1 MKMLKKVN
9 LLLLLCFVFF
19 TKNAESQMI
28 DSVSV
33 SKLDSIEYWHKFETK
48 DKNIDYLTL
57 GYFLYCN
64 CNSDIEKPAKKTLNR
79 EGKIA
84 EGYLK
89 NNKKDSLWIY
99 WNNVKHS
106 CCQEV
111 QVFQDSTIMYKDGKK
126 IKKNDLYGSYVF
138 QENGDFELIP
148 ICKNC
153 DFELLIKCSENCNLI
168 SNDEVF
174 KTISKN
180 ELEEELKKIVL
191 GNYKIE
197 KSKKKGS

>member
-1 MKMLKKVN
+1 
-9 LLLLLCFVFF
+9 
-19 TKNAESQMI
+19 
-28 DSVSV
+28 
-33 SKLDSIEYWHKFETK
+33 
-48 DKNIDYLTL
+48 
-57 GYFLYCN
+57 
-64 CNSDIEKPAKKTLNR
+64 
-79 EGKIA
+79 
-84 EGYLK
+84 
-89 NNKKDSLWIY
+89 
-99 WNNVKHS
+99 
-106 CCQEV
+106 
-111 QVFQDSTIMYKDGKK
+111 MYKDGKK